1 MATFYCGDAMNNRRI
16 DVPRDAEI
24 HLRVSRQERD
34 LLKSLAAAAGLSVSA
49 YLLGLA
55 LGDKLGEVIVDSVHR
70 NADASKR
77 KKG

>member
-1 MATFYCGDAMNNRRI
+1 MYERHE
-16 DVPRDAEI
+16 VPRDARI
-24 HLRVSRQERD
+24 DLRVSSEE
-34 LLKSLAAAAGLSVSA
+34 KSKIVSLAAAAGLSVSA

-55 LGDKLGEVIVDSVHR
+55 LGDNLGGVIVDSVHR